1 MIVHP
6 SARGADGDRAPAAS
20 EHTRQHYNLT
30 LAVLSVAALA
40 YALLQTM
47 VVPAL
52 PAIQHHLHTSATDVT
67 WVLTVYLLSAS
78 VATPVLGRMGDMFG
92 KERLLV
98 IVLGI
103 FSVGLLVAALSHSLA
118 MLILGRAIQGAAG
131 AVFPLAF
138 GIIRDEFPKERVA
151 TGIGLISATFG
162 IGGGAGLVLSGVI
175 VDQLSYAWIF
185 WFGLIVTLLAVVA
198 TQLFVPESP
207 VKSPARIDWAGTA
220 MLSLGLASLLL
231 AVSEG
236 PTWGWASGRT
246 IGLFAGAAV
255 VLALFVALE
264 RRVRQPLVDI
274 GLMRLRGV
282 WTTDLAGLLI
292 GFGMFG
298 SFILI
303 PQFVETS
310 PHAGYGFAA
319 SVTQAGVFLLPSAG
333 VMLLA
338 GPLAGW
344 LGNRFGSKLP
354 LLIGSL
360 FATGSFILLAAA
372 HTQRWEIYFAGFL
385 LGIGIGFAF
394 ASMANLIVEAV
405 PQTHTGEATGI
416 NTIMRSIGGAIGAQI
431 AASII
436 AGHVNHHS
444 GVPAESG
451 YTTAFIMS
459 AVAVFVAF
467 LAGLLIPSR
476 RATARSRQPMPQAEA
491 PVEA

>member
-1 MIVHP
+1 VT
-6 SARGADGDRAPAAS
+6 SEAP
-20 EHTRQHYNLT
+20 RQHYGLT
-30 LAVLSVAALA
+30 LAVLAVSALA
-40 YALLQTM
+40 FALLQTM

-52 PAIQHHLHTSATDVT
+52 PAIQHSLHTSTNSVT

-78 VATPVLGRMGDMFG
+78 VATPVLGRLGDMFG

-98 IVLGI
+98 AVLGI
-103 FSVGLLVAALSHSLA
+103 FSVGLLVAAVSHSLA
-118 MLILGRAIQGAAG
+118 LLIVGRAIQGAAG

-138 GIIRDEFPKERVA
+138 GVIRDEFPKERVA

-185 WFGLIVTLLAVVA
+185 WFGLIVTVIALVA

-207 VKSPARIDWAGTA
+207 VKSPARIDWGGTV
-220 MLSLGLASLLL
+220 MLSAGLVCLLL

-236 PTWGWASGRT
+236 PAWGWGSAR
-246 IGLFAGAAV
+246 IVGLFAAAAV
-255 VLALFVALE
+255 ILALFAVLE
-264 RRVRQPLVDI
+264 RRVREPLVDM

-303 PQFVETS
+303 PQFVETA
-310 PHAGYGFAA
+310 PRAGYGFAA

-333 VMLLA
+333 MMLLA

-360 FATGSFILLAAA
+360 FATGSFVLLAAA
-372 HTQRWEIYFAGFL
+372 HSQRWEIYLAGLL

-416 NTIMRSIGGAIGAQI
+416 NTIMRSIGGALGATI

-436 AGHVNHHS
+436 AAHVNART
-444 GVPAESG
+444 GIPAESG
-451 YTTAFIMS
+451 YTAAFAMS

-476 RATARSRQPMPQAEA
+476 RAGARSRQPAPQAEA
-491 PVEA
+491 PAEA